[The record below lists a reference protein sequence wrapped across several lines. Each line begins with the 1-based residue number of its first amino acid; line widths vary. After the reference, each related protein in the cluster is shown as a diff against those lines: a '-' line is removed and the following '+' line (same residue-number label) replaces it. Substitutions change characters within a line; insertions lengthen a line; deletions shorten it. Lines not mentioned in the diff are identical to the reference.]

1 MAIACHP
8 QGERKRR
15 GGASY
20 RPPANSSV
28 LVRDLK
34 GPAVFSFAWEHMQPE
49 TSPYEHEP
57 CELQVYS
64 NGAPEPKEA
73 TQREARAA

>member
-1 MAIACHP
+1 M
-8 QGERKRR
+8 
-15 GGASY
+15 
-20 RPPANSSV
+20 